1 MPETIETPQVVTR
14 DQWLEART
22 ALLAREKALTR
33 MRDAVSAERR
43 ALPWVKVEKEYV
55 FDTPAGSRTLA
66 DLFEGRSQLITYHF
80 MWRREFGEGCVGC
93 SFLSDHVDG
102 PNQHLA
108 QHDVSFVAVARA
120 PLAALMDFKKRMGWR
135 FNMVSSL
142 GSDFNFDCNVS
153 FTPEQLATGEVF
165 YNFSTVPAS
174 IEELSG
180 ISVFYRPDGGQIF
193 HTYSSYAR
201 GNEEILGAYMWLDLT
216 PKGRNEHGPNFTLG
230 DWVRHHDRYDAGGH
244 VDASG
249 AYIAPES
256 SPAGSPSK
264 CCCAKES

>member
-1 MPETIETPQVVTR
+1 MPATIETPKVVSR
-14 DQWLEART
+14 EEWLEART
-22 ALLAREKALTR
+22 ALLAKEKALTR
-33 MRDAVSAERR
+33 KRDAVSAERR
-43 ALPWVKVEKEYV
+43 GLPWVKVEKEYT
-55 FDTPAGSRTLA
+55 FDTPAGPKRLA
-66 DLFEGRSQLITYHF
+66 DLFQGRSQLIIYHF

-120 PLAALMDFKKRMGWR
+120 PLADLMGFKKRMGWN
-135 FNMVSSL
+135 FDMISSL
-142 GSDFNFDCNVS
+142 GSDFNFDYHVS
-153 FTPEQLATGEVF
+153 FTPEQIATGEIY
-165 YNFSTVPAS
+165 YNFQNVPAS

-180 ISVFYRPDGGQIF
+180 ISVFYRPDGGDIF

-216 PKGRNEHGPNFTLG
+216 PKGRNENGPNFTLG

-249 AYIAPES
+249 AYIAPASKES
-256 SPAGSPSK
+256 S
-264 CCCAKES
+264 CCCKPEA